1 MLIVR
6 NIQHNKKTEYWCFIV
21 TYHCHVLLP
30 QNKKKG
36 GGMEGIFMNKN
47 AIEEVCMYSGL
58 VFDI

>member
-1 MLIVR
+1 MFYCPKT
-6 NIQHNKKTEYWCFIV
+6 KKR
-21 TYHCHVLLP
+21 
-30 QNKKKG
+30 G